1 MKKILALVVPL
12 LVSGMAV
19 QADIVIGRL
28 GSLKNPIPAPTTAAA
43 ASGFDLYL
51 RKVNEEGGVG
61 GQKLTV
67 VFRDDEF
74 DPQKVIERS
83 RELINE
89 DKAVV
94 LVTPQG
100 TPGTEALIKEGVL
113 KNERIAVLGPFTG
126 AAQVLAAPNI
136 FPLRSTYEDEVAAI
150 ARQMNILFQ
159 KRVAYLYYK
168 TSQGPLFEPVFEKIV
183 KDAGLDYVGSAGFD
197 IDPDP
202 VKQAQAVEK
211 AVAQLK
217 GLRPDAVFAFAV
229 GPTFPMSMLSLKQV
243 LGPAVGRYT
252 FSINNWETLVKKLG
266 AADAQGVVFSQ
277 AVPYPF
283 GVKRKIV
290 TEYQQDLK
298 HYSPEVS
305 ANFSGLEGY
314 MTAKVLVTALRHAG
328 PNPSREKVLA
338 ALEGLGRLDLG
349 DYVLNY
355 SPLIHRVEPSVDITI
370 IGSGGNL
377 MK

>member
-1 MKKILALVVPL
+1 MKKLIAVLLPL
-12 LVSGMAV
+12 MLSGMSA

-43 ASGFDLYL
+43 AGGFDLYV
-51 RKVNEEGGVG
+51 RKINEEGGVA
-61 GQKLTV
+61 GQKLSV

-74 DPQKVIERS
+74 DPRKVVERS

-94 LVTPQG
+94 LITPQG

-113 KNERIAVLGPFTG
+113 KDEHIAVLGPFTG
-126 AAQVLAAPNI
+126 ASQVLAAPNI
-136 FPLRSTYEDEVAAI
+136 FPLRSSYEDEVAAI

-168 TSQGPLFEPVFEKIV
+168 TSQGPLFEPVFQRIV
-183 KDAGLDYVGSAGFD
+183 KEAGLEYVGSAGFD

-202 VKQAQAVEK
+202 AKQAQLVAKAVE
-211 AVAQLK
+211 QLK
-217 GLRPDAVFAFAV
+217 GQRPDAVFAFAV
-229 GPTFPMSMLSLKQV
+229 GPTFPMSMLSLKEV

-252 FSINNWETLVKKLG
+252 FSINNWEALVKKIG

-290 TEYQQDLK
+290 TEYLQDLK
-298 HYSPEVS
+298 HYSPETTP
-305 ANFSGLEGY
+305 NFSGLEGY
-314 MTAKVLVTALRHAG
+314 MTAKVLVTALRRAG
-328 PNPSREKVLA
+328 ANPSREKVLA

-355 SPLIHRVEPSVDITI
+355 SPVLHRVEPSVDITI
-370 IGSGGNL
+370 IGSTGNL